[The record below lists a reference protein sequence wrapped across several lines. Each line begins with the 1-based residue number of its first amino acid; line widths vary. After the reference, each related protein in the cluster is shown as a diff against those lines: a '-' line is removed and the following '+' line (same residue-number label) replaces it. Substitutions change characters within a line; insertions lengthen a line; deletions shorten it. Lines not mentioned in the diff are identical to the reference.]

1 MRGEMAPFART
12 PNFLLD
18 DETITA
24 SAVLVFTAL
33 ASFAAGNECFPGIEK
48 IAKRAHL
55 SKNAARSGLLC
66 LKEHKYVTVEHRR
79 NRSRQGTNLYRL
91 RFQPANAEPS
101 NLEDSNS
108 EPSGTPIFQS
118 ATNAPE
124 LDKNKTRQERNM
136 KDKGLEKNIPKKQRY
151 GSTKKVLLTD
161 KEYSDLVTAWGELTV
176 RTKIEDLADYMASKG
191 KVYKDHAATIRSWI
205 RKDASNALSN
215 FGPTS
220 AAPSLPRSTREM
232 KCPFC
237 GAAIL
242 AGSIGCPKCKASLHD
257 IEIPPT
263 RAREVAHA

>member
-1 MRGEMAPFART
+1 MSGEVALFARV
-12 PNFLLD
+12 PHFLLD
-18 DETITA
+18 DDTITA

-33 ASFAAGNECFPGIEK
+33 SSFAAGNECFPGIEK
-48 IAKRAHL
+48 VAKRAHL

-79 NRSRQGTNLYRL
+79 NGSRQKTNLYRL

-101 NLEDSNS
+101 NLEASNS
-108 EPSGTPIFQS
+108 ECSGTPVVQS

-124 LDKNKTRQERNM
+124 LDKKRIRQERDIGGKN
-136 KDKGLEKNIPKKQRY
+136 LEKGEPEKQCY
-151 GSTKKVLLTD
+151 GNAQKVLLTD
-161 KEYSDLVTAWGELTV
+161 KEYSDLVAAWGESTV

-205 RKDASNALSN
+205 RKDARNALPN
-215 FGPTS
+215 FRPTS
-220 AAPSLPRSTREM
+220 AAPSLPRSTREV

-237 GAAIL
+237 GTTIP

-257 IEIPPT
+257 IEASPT
-263 RAREVAHA
+263 QACEAAHA